1 MSITEQHAYTHPV
14 GIVCNLIPQH
24 SNICVCVCV
33 CMCVCVCVCVRM
45 YKHRC
50 HGVHRGQIGDHVLVE
65 VITWRQSSDSFFA
78 SVLTSA
84 YVITSAS
91 LGYAAHSSSRGVF
104 EFGEVMGTPY
114 PGHSRMPYPGTQGHH
129 TCIPWTLK
137 DTVPDPQGHRTGPSR
152 TPYRTLKDTIPWT
165 LKDTVPDPQG
175 HHTLDTQVASANI
188 RAGGGG
194 GAEEELSLYH
204 PWR

>member
-1 MSITEQHAYTHPV
+1 
-14 GIVCNLIPQH
+14 
-24 SNICVCVCV
+24 
-33 CMCVCVCVCVRM
+33 M

-114 PGHSRMPYPGTQGHH
+114 PGHSRTPYPGTQGHH
-129 TCIPWTLK
+129 TCIPWTLKDTIPWTLK

-152 TPYRTLKDTIPWT
+152 TPYPGHSSGKCQH
-165 LKDTVPDPQG
+165 QG
-175 HHTLDTQVASANI
+175 G
-188 RAGGGG
+188 RGGGG
-194 GAEEELSLYH
+194 RGVEFVPSLALEEVMSNGGDQRHYQRCSVYTFLHLPCQEYDRL
-204 PWR
+204 PQ